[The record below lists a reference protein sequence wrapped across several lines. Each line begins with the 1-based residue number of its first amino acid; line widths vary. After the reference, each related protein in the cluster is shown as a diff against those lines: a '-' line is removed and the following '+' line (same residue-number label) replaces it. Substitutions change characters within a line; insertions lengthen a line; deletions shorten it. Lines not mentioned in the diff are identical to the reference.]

1 MAKPQSKPSKKPQY
15 TRKNSDRHTLYQLS
29 VQDPDFE
36 VGFVARTFKQQR
48 GRDASSLRED
58 FCGTAFFAATWV
70 KKNPKRT
77 ALGIDIDP
85 KVLAWGTEHNLAAIG
100 EPGKRLRLSCAN
112 VLDPVNERF
121 DICCAFNFSYW
132 CFEERAVMLEYFRGV
147 RRSLVRDGVFFL
159 DAYGGYESHQP
170 DLEEPRK
177 IDAGFTYVWHQD
189 QVDPI
194 NNHILNHI
202 HFHFRDGT
210 RWRKAFSY
218 SWRFWS
224 LKEIQELL
232 LEAGFARVD
241 VYWEG
246 DDGDG
251 GGNGVY
257 RPRKVVSNEASWVA
271 YLVACV

>member
-1 MAKPQSKPSKKPQY
+1 V
-15 TRKNSDRHTLYQLS
+15 LYQLS
-29 VQDPDFE
+29 VQDTDFE
-36 VGFVARTFKQQR
+36 VGFVSRTFKKLR
-48 GRDASSLRED
+48 EREALSLRED
-58 FCGTAFFAATWV
+58 FCGTALFAATWV
-70 KKNPKRT
+70 KKNKERT

-85 KVLAWGTEHNLAAIG
+85 SVLEWGKKHNLAPIR
-100 EPGKRLRLSCAN
+100 EPGNRLTLSCSN
-112 VLDPVNERF
+112 VLDPVSKTF

-132 CFEERAVMLEYFRGV
+132 CFEERTVMLNYFRGV

-177 IDAGFTYVWHQD
+177 IDEGFTYIWHQD
-189 QVDPI
+189 KVDPI

-202 HFHFRDGT
+202 HFHFRDGSK
-210 RWRKAFSY
+210 WRRAFSY

-232 LEAGFARVD
+232 LEAGFRRVE

-246 DDGDG
+246 DDGEG
-251 GGNGVY
+251 GGNAVY

-271 YLVACV
+271 YLVAEV